1 MGSNTVTRTDILTPR
16 SPRRRCGETG
26 KRHRE
31 NAGVECRSRE
41 GCIVMP
47 AQQHDN
53 HRSGKG

>member
-1 MGSNTVTRTDILTPR
+1 MTRTDILTPR
-16 SPRRRCGETG
+16 SSRRRCGETG

-31 NAGVECRSRE
+31 SGGVECRSHE

-47 AQQHDN
+47 AEQHDN